1 MWTAAAGLVYKR
13 DGVKISLIDKMV
25 GPQYSDNADSANYK
39 VHAYNNTD
47 LTLGY
52 DFGTF
57 EADIG
62 IYNIFNSRSILAIT
76 ENDAAFVA
84 NRLLSTDQYYFQAP
98 RSFMFTLKASLSAQ

>member
-1 MWTAAAGLVYKR
+1 MPANGLATTVNPPLFR
-13 DGVKISLIDKMV
+13 DNTQI
-25 GPQYSDNADSANYK
+25 ANYK

-47 LTLGY
+47 LTVGY

-57 EADIG
+57 EADLG

-98 RSFMFTLKASLSAQ
+98 RSFMLTLKASL